1 MVKFILLTESAN
13 GHISNFTI
21 KIIMG
26 KGKPRHNPDKPANN
40 YDHCPY
46 DDSTLWK
53 ECRYPWANR
62 CTGQH
67 SCYKLYLQHLAT
79 LSEKDRNAFTE
90 KFGKFEV
97 PRR

>member
-1 MVKFILLTESAN
+1 MEKSILSSESASIRILN
-13 GHISNFTI
+13 FIS

-26 KGKPRHNPDKPANN
+26 KGKSRHNPDKPANN

-79 LSEKDRNAFTE
+79 LSEKDRDAFTE
-90 KFGKFEV
+90 KFGKFKV
-97 PRR
+97 PRK